1 MNDSLFKAA
10 RNSYYAEPVITTDVM
25 SLFPEFK
32 NVSPNDLEPVP
43 FTQRNRV
50 RKKLVVGIPVV
61 ERAKS
66 YITDTLTSLFSRLD
80 EVYRSE
86 VLFVVM
92 FGSRQTFSGFV
103 MNTTK
108 EIKWKFAKEVD
119 DGLLQIIAIPEAWYK
134 INIEDVPP
142 TFNDKAERM
151 YWRTKQN
158 IALTQTGE
166 VLIIIGI
173 QEIEDICPLLQQKFS
188 RFDKIPFFAFIVF
201 LRVVFNYVTFLG
213 GRQWFYMDFSRMGF
227 IGKLFRTEELKYVV
241 HSVALYY
248 RYKPV
253 DWILLDI
260 QYCRYCRPDQ
270 SMANCNKV
278 IKGIVIG
285 CGATQFQH
293 VGKVSSLSGK
303 VQNISDKYFGKGKGW
318 SSRNNPLAKVSSTM
332 KCKSGYEPQ
341 RGYANNNAIWF
352 LNIAKGGRMIVTFSA
367 PITVTGIMLLSG
379 VPPAAQGKFG
389 PETNV
394 YVSLHGS
401 DEDNKTLLGA
411 FSLNGDFLFRSCG
424 TRLKSIEVEVTE
436 DLLHDVVVDHF
447 IIDTGV
453 HECLASNEK

>member
-1 MNDSLFKAA
+1 MILYFCIPDYIYIMTYAGTLGDYYMQLEDDVIAADSYA
-10 RNSYYAEPVITTDVM
+10 RVI
-25 SLFPEFK
+25 
-32 NVSPNDLEPVP
+32 
-43 FTQRNRV
+43 
-50 RKKLVVGIPVV
+50 
-61 ERAKS
+61 
-66 YITDTLTSLFSRLD
+66 
-80 EVYRSE
+80 
-86 VLFVVM
+86 
-92 FGSRQTFSGFV
+92 
-103 MNTTK
+103 
-108 EIKWKFAKEVD
+108 
-119 DGLLQIIAIPEAWYK
+119 
-134 INIEDVPP
+134 
-142 TFNDKAERM
+142 
-151 YWRTKQN
+151 
-158 IALTQTGE
+158 
-166 VLIIIGI
+166 
-173 QEIEDICPLLQQKFS
+173 
-188 RFDKIPFFAFIVF
+188 
-201 LRVVFNYVTFLG
+201 FNYITFLG

-227 IGKLFRTEELKYVV
+227 IGKLFRTEELKDVV

-278 IKGIVIG
+278 IKAIVIG

-352 LNIAKGGRMIVTFSA
+352 LNVAKGGRMIVTFSA

-401 DEDNKTLLGA
+401 DEANKTLLGA

-424 TRLKSIEVEVTE
+424 TTVKSIEVEVTE

-453 HECLASNEK
+453 QECLASNEK